1 MFGILF
7 MVLPIVGAYAVYV
20 DAVDRDT
27 DGPVWWAVLTL
38 VIGYGVGPIFLGL
51 FLVLYLV
58 LHFLEAKW
66 AGRRS
71 VSGA

>member
-1 MFGILF
+1 M
-7 MVLPIVGAYAVYV
+7 
-20 DAVDRDT
+20 
-27 DGPVWWAVLTL
+27 LTL
-38 VIGYGVGPIFLGL
+38 VIGYGVGPIVLGL

-58 LHFLEAKW
+58 LQFLEAKW